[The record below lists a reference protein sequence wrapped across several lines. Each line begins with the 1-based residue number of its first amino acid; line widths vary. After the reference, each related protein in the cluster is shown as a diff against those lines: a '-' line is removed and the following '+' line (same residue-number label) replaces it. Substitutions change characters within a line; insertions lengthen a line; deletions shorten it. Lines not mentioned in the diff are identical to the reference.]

1 MTDVNNEVLGEE
13 TLSTATMEVKEIPL
27 VKVGKY
33 PATLKGMSIHVGKE
47 WNSVPNISL
56 QHKLDGDGKGR
67 VIFSNLLLGM
77 HPDRNGQFNYQRK
90 NGLKAFMVALGT
102 DIEGLKVLRKQVTN
116 PETNETVE
124 LKFIDAKQIVDA
136 LKQFVGTAYQVRVS
150 ISKGSQG
157 FSDKNDVFEFF
168 PAEG

>member
-13 TLSTATMEVKEIPL
+13 TLSTAQMEVKEVPL
-27 VKVGKY
+27 IRAGKY
-33 PATLKGMSIHVGKE
+33 PCTLKGMSIHCGKE

-67 VIFSNLLLGM
+67 VVFSNLLLGL
-77 HPDRNGQFNYQRK
+77 HPDKNGQYNYQRK
-90 NGLKAFMVALGT
+90 NGLKAFMTALGT
-102 DIEGLKVLRKQVTN
+102 DIEGLKVLKKQVTN

-136 LKQFVGTAYQVRVS
+136 LNQFIGSAYQVRVT
-150 ISKGSQG
+150 IKQG
-157 FSDKNDVFEFF
+157 TNGYAEKNDVFEFF
-168 PAEG
+168 PAE